1 MIIGAVEWRRLRTTR
16 RAAPGKPQPTGKP
29 AAQNKKAVAKRAD
42 AKPAR
47 AKSQQKPQQKA
58 KASRPAEKK
67 GFMKFLRDVR
77 VEMGKV
83 TWPTRKDLAQ
93 STLVVLVAVAI
104 AAVYTFALDAVF
116 SQDRRRGRQPPHL
129 IGRHSCIAGT
139 SSTHIRAT
147 RTR

>member
-1 MIIGAVEWRRLRTTR
+1 MAKTANNKKGDS
-16 RAAPGKPQPTGKP
+16 GKARQSGKP
-29 AAQNKKAVAKRAD
+29 AQSKKAVAKRAD

-47 AKSQQKPQQKA
+47 TRSAQKPKA
-58 KASRPAEKK
+58 NKPAEKK

-104 AAVYTFALDAVF
+104 ATAYTGALDFVF
-116 SQDRRRGRQPPHL
+116 DKAL
-129 IGRHSCIAGT
+129 AFVVNLLT
-139 SSTHIRAT
+139 
-147 RTR
+147 

>member
-1 MIIGAVEWRRLRTTR
+1 VAKTANNKKGGA
-16 RAAPGKPQPTGKP
+16 GKPSPTGKP

-47 AKSQQKPQQKA
+47 AKAQKPQQKA
-58 KASRPAEKK
+58 KANRPAEKK

-93 STLVVLVAVAI
+93 STLVVLVAVGI
-104 AAVYTFALDAVF
+104 AAVFTAVLDFGFEKALSFV
-116 SQDRRRGRQPPHL
+116 L
-129 IGRHSCIAGT
+129 NLLT
-139 SSTHIRAT
+139 
-147 RTR
+147 

>member
-1 MIIGAVEWRRLRTTR
+1 M
-16 RAAPGKPQPTGKP
+16 
-29 AAQNKKAVAKRAD
+29 AKRAD

-58 KASRPAEKK
+58 KANRPAEKK

-104 AAVYTFALDAVF
+104 AAVYTFALDELF
-116 SQDRRRGRQPPHL
+116 SQIVDAVVGL
-129 IGRHSCIAGT
+129 LT
-139 SSTHIRAT
+139 
-147 RTR
+147 

>member
-1 MIIGAVEWRRLRTTR
+1 MAKTANNKKGDS
-16 RAAPGKPQPTGKP
+16 GKAKP
-29 AAQNKKAVAKRAD
+29 AGKSAPSKKTPAKRAD

-47 AKSQQKPQQKA
+47 TRSQQKPQQKA

-104 AAVYTFALDAVF
+104 AAVYTFALDEVFAQVVDAVVK
-116 SQDRRRGRQPPHL
+116 L
-129 IGRHSCIAGT
+129 LT
-139 SSTHIRAT
+139 
-147 RTR
+147 